1 MVSLAP
7 LSQAIPAELQTRIA
21 KMEKQMADGTMHA
34 FAGPVVDQSGETLVA
49 AGQNMT
55 DDQLGS
61 MDFYVQGVVS
71 KLPKK

>member
-1 MVSLAP
+1 
-7 LSQAIPAELQTRIA
+7 
-21 KMEKQMADGTMHA
+21 MADGSIHA
-34 FAGPVVDQSGETLVA
+34 FAGPVIDQSGETLVA

-71 KLPKK
+71 KITKK